1 MMADKDEADQ
11 LFDSLLAMAGGD
23 VEKVARTVVAKLT
36 EKCVE
41 LKLAE
46 HRLALL
52 AAEAGLVLAAMRATK
67 PIKRN
72 RGRPPTAKHVGIYLP
87 AKLRTARKPVGAPQT
102 MPVAIPTKII
112 AIKAY
117 ERERRRAMAA
127 AGGPKFN
134 ARIAAVIELIIN
146 GVSSDDPRFGNMAHN
161 VQNRINEIGRG
172 NK

>member
-23 VEKVARTVVAKLT
+23 VEKVARTAVAKLT

-117 ERERRRAMAA
+117 ERERRRAME
-127 AGGPKFN
+127 GTKSN

-146 GVSSDDPRFGNMAHN
+146 DVPSDDPRFGIMVHN
-161 VQNRINEIGRG
+161 LQNRINEIGRG